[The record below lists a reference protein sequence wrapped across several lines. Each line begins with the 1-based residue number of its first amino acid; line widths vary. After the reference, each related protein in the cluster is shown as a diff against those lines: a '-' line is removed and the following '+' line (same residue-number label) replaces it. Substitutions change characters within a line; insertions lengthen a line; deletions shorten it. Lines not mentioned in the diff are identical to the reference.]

1 MVFLSDII
9 ADPMLR
15 YQNDFRRKSFRDLI
29 IHPTLKLSLFKLKHL
44 WKNKE
49 YLLVNKEISHAGLR
63 RVGNQEVLTP
73 QQVFLWYG
81 PHHESNIFPCMG
93 LKGGICCKSA
103 RVGLYGVLKGL
114 LEVFS
119 LVFIY
124 FHFSWVI

>member
-29 IHPTLKLSLFKLKHL
+29 IHATLKLSLFKLKHL

-73 QQVFLWYG
+73 QQAFL
-81 PHHESNIFPCMG
+81 
-93 LKGGICCKSA
+93 
-103 RVGLYGVLKGL
+103 
-114 LEVFS
+114 
-119 LVFIY
+119 
-124 FHFSWVI
+124 